1 MKKITPL
8 KKGDTIAIISP
19 AGPIRDEKALNKAVL
34 YLESNGYKVKVSLNA
49 LLQEDYLAGD
59 DDFRLKDLLEAFENP
74 EIKAILCSR
83 GGYGCARL
91 LDKIDYDLISK
102 NPKIF
107 LGHSDITAFLNNF
120 PIPTFHAPMALGDF
134 GVDEVDAITEKSFFE
149 VLEGLKAPYIYK
161 AKNSF
166 KVINQGK
173 ANGKL
178 IGGNLS
184 VLTSLLG
191 TKYAPDFKGKI
202 LLLEDLNEPLYKIDR
217 MLTQLKLADAF
228 ENISGLVIA
237 DFGETIISE
246 EFLRSFV
253 PEKPAFIGFYASHST
268 SKYTLPLGV
277 EYDLDAGKG
286 NLTLVND
293 IFGYGFCN
301 LMKVQ

>member
-19 AGPIRDEKALNKAVL
+19 AGPIRDAKALNKAVL
-34 YLESNGYKVKVSLNA
+34 YLESNGYKVKVSSNA

-59 DDFRLKDLLEAFENP
+59 DDFRFKDLLEAFENP
-74 EIKAILCSR
+74 EIIAILCSR

-184 VLTSLLG
+184 ILTSLLG

-217 MLTQLKLADAF
+217 MLTQLKFADVF
-228 ENISGLVIA
+228 ENILGLVIA
-237 DFGETIISE
+237 DFGETVVSQ

-286 NLTLVND
+286 NLTLVDD
-293 IFGYGFCN
+293 IFA
-301 LMKVQ
+301 